1 MSLSKEIAHDL
12 RTVSTQPKDLAV
24 LPQWLRVLPIA
35 FYAGFVF
42 FLLSF
47 AVNNFRANIYT
58 ARKNAMDEIIRQYQ
72 QMMDIDRQTTARLI
86 EQRNAAVRVARWT
99 DYSPML
105 QGILVGIFGSM
116 DERVQITSMQL
127 ERKEGVRPEYALNL
141 YFRAAQGDIS
151 AIMKNARDGLAERGW
166 QLTTGAQ
173 VYQENVTN
181 FQGYIQPIDSIM
193 PLESQYLSVLQEQP
207 RPMPVPTNSVSAT
220 MPPGTTTGGGK

>member
-12 RTVSTQPKDLAV
+12 RPVSTQPKDLAV
-24 LPQWLRVLPIA
+24 LPQWMRVVPIA

-47 AVNNFRANIYT
+47 AYNNFNTRINME
-58 ARKNAMDEIIRQYQ
+58 RKNAMEDIIRQYQ
-72 QMMDIDRQTTARLI
+72 QMMEIDKQTTARLI
-86 EQRNAAVRVARWT
+86 EQRNAAVRVARWA

-105 QGILVGIFGSM
+105 QGVLVGLFGSM
-116 DERVQITSMQL
+116 DERVQITSMQI
-127 ERKEGVRPEYALNL
+127 ERKEGVRPEYTLNL

-151 AIMKNARDGLAERGW
+151 AIMKNARDGLAQRGW
-166 QLTTGAQ
+166 QLTTGNQ

-181 FQGYIQPIDSIM
+181 FQGYIQPIDSMM

-207 RPMPVPTNSVSAT
+207 RALPPATNSVSAP
-220 MPPGTTTGGGK
+220 MPSGNPGGSK

>member
-1 MSLSKEIAHDL
+1 M
-12 RTVSTQPKDLAV
+12 AV
-24 LPQWLRVLPIA
+24 LPPWMKVVPIA

-47 AVNNFRANIYT
+47 AYNNFQAGIYK
-58 ARKNAMDEIIRQYQ
+58 AKRGAMEEIIRQYQ
-72 QMMDIDRQTTARLI
+72 QLIEIDRQTTSRLI
-86 EQRNAAVRVARWT
+86 EQRNASVRVARWA

-116 DERVQITSMQL
+116 DDRVQITSMQI
-127 ERKEGVRPEYALNL
+127 ERKDGVRPEYALNL

-151 AIMKNARDGLAERGW
+151 SIMKSVRDGLAEKGW

-181 FQGYIQPIDSIM
+181 FQGYIQPIDSVM
-193 PLESQYLSVLQEQP
+193 PLESQYLSIVQEQA
-207 RPMPVPTNSVSAT
+207 RPMPSPSGSVSAP
-220 MPPGTTTGGGK
+220 MPSNAGGAK